1 MNTAAHAES
10 HGNWA
15 WAALAG
21 LWAAAIAVVPGAGA
35 KAVLAAPAVLVPFAW
50 WTLGGPARWLAAFL
64 GAALLLPPLPI
75 AIGNSGPHPS
85 LLLAAGGAF
94 CGIIW

>member
-1 MNTAAHAES
+1 MNTAVHSES
-10 HGNWA
+10 RGKWA

-21 LWAAAIAVVPGAGA
+21 VWAAAIAVAPGLGA
-35 KAVLAAPAVLVPFAW
+35 KAVLAAPAALASFAW
-50 WTLGGPARWLAAFL
+50 WTLGKPARWLAAFL

-85 LLLAAGGAF
+85 L
-94 CGIIW
+94 C